1 MWCEYFVLFEAELQY
16 CRHKLGSLLSSP
28 LTGINFVAGHKAEFL
43 PRLGYT
49 TEQQHYKCTQDV
61 IVSLP
66 RVRGSD
72 SETKDATTSR
82 LKVAG
87 VISVL

>member
-16 CRHKLGSLLSSP
+16 CRHKLSSLLSSP
-28 LTGINFVAGHKAEFL
+28 LTVINFVAGHKAEFL
-43 PRLGYT
+43 PR
-49 TEQQHYKCTQDV
+49 QHYKCTQDV
-61 IVSLP
+61 IVLLP
-66 RVRGSD
+66 RVPGSD